1 MLHTMETNFLTHF
14 LSQKS
19 PTPSNTPKVIRDK
32 VGTVEGLEKSR
43 FPDSDLTPHFIL
55 LQIFRPM
62 DDLPWSQAGKA
73 KPSVQN
79 NGSQP
84 AC

>member
-32 VGTVEGLEKSR
+32 VGAVEGLEKSR
-43 FPDSDLTPHFIL
+43 FPDSDLTPHQLFP
-55 LQIFRPM
+55 F
-62 DDLPWSQAGKA
+62 LPDSRMEDSRG
-73 KPSVQN
+73 
-79 NGSQP
+79 G
-84 AC
+84 